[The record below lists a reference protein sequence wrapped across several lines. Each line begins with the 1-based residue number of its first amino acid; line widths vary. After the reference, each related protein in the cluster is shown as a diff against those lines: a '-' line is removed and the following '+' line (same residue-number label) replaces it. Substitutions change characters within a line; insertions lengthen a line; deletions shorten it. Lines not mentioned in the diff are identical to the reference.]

1 MATTYDELYRR
12 AHTAADCWAHTSTAV
27 AVALVNPS
35 VPDGYSILECRYGYA
50 ARGTE
55 SPKEEEEKVV
65 MIEYNVS
72 DHWADDDPDWLKA
85 LVSSLDLRR
94 GSSTVI
100 PLTTIVS
107 EIRDW
112 VLLASGSEAWRPV
125 PNRSSL
131 RLDLAESIEAIGTS
145 LDAQI
150 ARPLTAFN
158 QAFNCLI
165 ESSRAVLEQPPGTRT
180 DAVWTDVES
189 TAAHLQKV
197 LVEDDAV
204 RASWDDLVAAS
215 QDRTLVRR
223 EYRPIAELL
232 FDQLKRRGMPAERAA
247 TNLISIV
254 AFGRDPND
262 VPIGERD
269 TPLDDRLSKARI
281 LVGTPVE
288 VQPTVVWLGY
298 KGRINVRLSAGR
310 VSFYLAQWAIPNAEP
325 GRFEFDHKEELWK
338 LVQHGHIFRISE
350 RVDEEDDVD
359 TLVRVDLGLTTGAG
373 ALERA
378 IEMVDV
384 IMSVALHRSG
394 GIRPQLAQHAV
405 LRAGERAGF
414 GRRAVPS
421 LTGFPN
427 DTYGAGMTREA
438 IERHGPRLA
447 EALAREELPRFLAAA
462 IQVQTT
468 ADHPFSRDMAL
479 RKPSEADVSSV
490 IPLSDRVVQHVA
502 AHAAMNPNDLFT
514 ILEEQWA
521 HARWLTDLQRVAGM
535 CLLGGGTR
543 HELLDE
549 LTREWMADRPKFPW
563 ILFLAD
569 RADDFLSLC
578 RLEHERPWIG
588 QMFASISDRSTY
600 SALMTDY
607 TKEGTVLEARRRRV
621 RNALMH
627 GNPASFSVVQS
638 VREYS
643 EFVGR
648 SALNLALEA
657 FVEGADPATAL
668 VTRTDEFRAMQDGQ
682 DAASFWRASTA
693 ARE

>member
-1 MATTYDELYRR
+1 
-12 AHTAADCWAHTSTAV
+12 
-27 AVALVNPS
+27 
-35 VPDGYSILECRYGYA
+35 
-50 ARGTE
+50 
-55 SPKEEEEKVV
+55 

-72 DHWADDDPDWLKA
+72 DHWADDDPDWIKA

-94 GSSTVI
+94 GSSTVL

-107 EIRDW
+107 EISEW
-112 VLLASGSEAWRPV
+112 VQLASGSEAWRPG
-125 PNRSSL
+125 PNRNSL
-131 RLDLAESIEAIGTS
+131 RLDLTESIEAIGTT
-145 LDAQI
+145 LKAQI

-158 QAFNCLI
+158 DALNRLI
-165 ESSRAVLEQPPGTRT
+165 ESSRAVLEQPPGIRT
-180 DAVWTDVES
+180 DAVWTDVDS
-189 TAAHLQKV
+189 TAAHLQKE

-215 QDRTLVRR
+215 KDRTLVRR

-232 FDQLKRRGMPAERAA
+232 FDQLERRGMPAEQAA
-247 TNLISIV
+247 RDLISFV
-254 AFGRDPND
+254 AFGRDPD
-262 VPIGERD
+262 DIPIGARD
-269 TPLDDRLSKARI
+269 TPLDDRLSKART
-281 LVGTPVE
+281 LVGTSVE
-288 VQPTVVWLGY
+288 AQPTVVWLGY
-298 KGRINVRLSAGR
+298 KGRINVHLTAGR

-338 LVQHGHIFRISE
+338 VVQHGHTFRMSE

-359 TLVRVDLGLTTGAG
+359 TIVRVDLGVTTGAG

-378 IEMVDV
+378 IEMVEV
-384 IMSVALHRSG
+384 IMSVSLHRSG
-394 GIRPQLAQHAV
+394 GIRLQLAEHAV
-405 LRAGERAGF
+405 LRAGQWAGS

-421 LTGFPN
+421 PTGFPN
-427 DTYGAGMTREA
+427 DTYGAGMTAEA

-447 EALAREELPRFLAAA
+447 EALAREELPRFLSAA

-479 RKPSEADVSSV
+479 RKPSEADISSL

-514 ILEEQWA
+514 LLGDQWA
-521 HARWLTDLQRVAGM
+521 HARWLTDLQRAAGM
-535 CLLGGGTR
+535 CLLGGGSH

-549 LTREWMADRPKFPW
+549 LTGEWMADRPKRPW

-588 QMFASISDRSTY
+588 HMFASIGDHPTY
-600 SALMTDY
+600 TTLINDY
-607 TKEGTVLEARRRRV
+607 KDEGAVLEARRRRV

-627 GNPASFSVVQS
+627 GNPASFAVVQS